1 VALKEFKPTSPAR
14 RFLTVSNFGEVTKT
28 EPEKSLL
35 VPLKKKAGRNIY
47 GRITVRH
54 HGGGH
59 KRQYRV
65 VDFKRNK
72 DNVPAKVVGIEYD
85 PNRSAHIALLHYV
98 DGEKRYILAP
108 MGMRVGQKVVSGNN
122 VEIRSGNAL
131 PLRYIPMG
139 TYIHNV
145 EMKPKGGGKIARS
158 AGTGAQVVAKEGEY
172 VHVRLPSGEVRLL
185 PRDCKATIGQLGN
198 VEHINITEGKAGR
211 GRWKG
216 RRPTVRGSAMNPAD
230 HPHGGGEGRAPIGMP
245 SPVTPWGK
253 PTLGFKTR
261 RKKKESDRYIVRRRR
276 K

>member
-1 VALKEFKPTSPAR
+1 MALKEFKPTSPAR